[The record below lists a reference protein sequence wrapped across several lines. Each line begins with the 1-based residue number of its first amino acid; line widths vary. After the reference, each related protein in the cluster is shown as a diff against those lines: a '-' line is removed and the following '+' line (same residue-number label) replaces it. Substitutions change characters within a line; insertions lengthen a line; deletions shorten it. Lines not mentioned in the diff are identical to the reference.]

1 MGKSY
6 ERGHLVG
13 KIKAS
18 VIREI
23 RIEEQKHG
31 GHVEDKNLKDWEKGK
46 GYEV

>member
-31 GHVEDKNLKDWEKGK
+31 GHVEDKDLKDRERREG
-46 GYEV
+46 V